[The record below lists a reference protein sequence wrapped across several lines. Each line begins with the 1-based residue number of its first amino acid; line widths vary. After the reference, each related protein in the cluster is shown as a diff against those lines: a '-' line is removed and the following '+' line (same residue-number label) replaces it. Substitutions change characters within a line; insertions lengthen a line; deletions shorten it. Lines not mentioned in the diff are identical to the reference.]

1 MALVL
6 CYMSSWHATML
17 LNIHCLPSTGLGFH
31 LFDDIHLDIGT
42 SVMIFMGVI
51 SFYHHILCCCLWE
64 ILLLFICNLNLQKV
78 AQIRKP
84 IEKIVTSFLYK
95 KDIFENKLCFFNL
108 LICRYG
114 ITVKCCQQTKIQL
127 NITKIK
133 CKFRLLYINPW
144 NLYWC
149 SISTFNS
156 KCFDRNEN

>member
-1 MALVL
+1 MLRTHKYVQEPVL
-6 CYMSSWHATML
+6 YIEQDRTLLTVHPTLSLFVRQLHQSRIDGISAVLHVELTCYHATHHPL
-17 LNIHCLPSTGLGFH
+17 PLPSTGLGFH

-95 KDIFENKLCFFNL
+95 KDIFKNKSCFS
-108 LICRYG
+108 IC
-114 ITVKCCQQTKIQL
+114 
-127 NITKIK
+127 
-133 CKFRLLYINPW
+133 
-144 NLYWC
+144 
-149 SISTFNS
+149 
-156 KCFDRNEN
+156 